1 MSKKFVRVPILIT
14 LEGSVVVELQ
24 EGESLET
31 LSTEEL
37 GTRALNNFDGNDDE
51 VYAVAE
57 ETNIEADGNH
67 AWYEDDDDDEDDD
80 FDDDFWDECLADDDE
95 GEE

>member
-37 GTRALNNFDGNDDE
+37 ETRALNNFDGNDDE
-51 VYAVAE
+51 FYAVAE

-67 AWYEDDDDDEDDD
+67 AWYEDDDDDEDDE
-80 FDDDFWDECLADDDE
+80 DENDEDENDDE
-95 GEE
+95 EDDED